1 VPTLFLLYPE
11 WQGSGK
17 SPAVQEAA
25 LTIARELLPNTTFLT
40 IDSPADERLTR
51 EDNVIGLSSIGPRFH
66 DALAR
71 VRKAAPDR
79 IVTIGGTCGVEAAPI
94 GYLNERYEGDLAV
107 VWLDAHGDLN
117 TPASSPSGHFHG
129 MILRT
134 LLGEGPDAYSRELR
148 RPLTPRQVFLAATR
162 DLDPPERQFIDETMI
177 SVTSPSDLGT
187 PERLADR
194 IRAAGFTRVYVHLD
208 LDALNPA
215 DFPDTLMRT
224 PGGPPLA
231 DVRAA
236 ISSLAAHVDLVGF
249 SIVEYIHGSH
259 ESLRVLGDLLK
270 CSGVVGTRVPGRQ
283 G

>member
-1 VPTLFLLYPE
+1 MPTLFLLYPE

-17 SPAVQEAA
+17 SPAVQEGA
-25 LTIARELLPNTTFLT
+25 LLIARELLPNTPFLT
-40 IDSPADERLTR
+40 IESPADERLTR
-51 EDNVIGLSSIGPRFH
+51 EDDVVGLPSIGPRFQ
-66 DALAR
+66 DAIAR
-71 VRKAAPDR
+71 VRKASPDR

-134 LLGEGPDAYSRELR
+134 LLGEGPDAFTRELR

-162 DLDPPERQFIDETMI
+162 DLDPPERRFIDEAAI
-177 SVTSPSDLGT
+177 SVTTPSDLAT
-187 PERLADR
+187 PDRLVGR

-231 DVRAA
+231 DVRAT
-236 ISSLAAHVDLVGF
+236 ISSLAAHFNLTGF

-259 ESLRVLGDLLK
+259 ASLRVLDDLLT
-270 CSGVVGTRVPGRQ
+270 CSRAVGSSGPIC
-283 G
+283 